1 MILTQNEIN
10 RLFVKFKQKAQKSL
24 EHGRYD
30 NCLKYLIAACRT
42 AYTFYIGFTDDE
54 IESMLKNL
62 SIKIRTRK
70 YKGGKPRCV
79 FYDTFSQDA
88 QGLTMQYVD
97 AIIVAGWEMLYITEF
112 GLADPR
118 SVRLKQT
125 LADCSK
131 ATVITVPSNKKGM
144 AKSQFV
150 YDAIMDYAPDKLFM
164 HIHPSSVEAVTGF
177 YALPKEIIKY
187 QINLTDHAYW
197 VGAGCMDYSFEFR
210 EYGAWLS
217 VEHRGLKKEQILMLP
232 YYPMMKETAFQGFPQ
247 ESEEKVKVFSGASF
261 YKIIDEN
268 DTFFKL
274 NKAILDANPNAVT
287 LFAGGGDMALLN
299 GLIEKYELQGRF
311 IPIGQRN
318 DIFECYKHSDIYLS
332 SYPLGGGLMAQY
344 AAHAGLPILALANP
358 TSSGKI
364 EEMVCQKHEEVI
376 TFDNMDAL
384 VAEASRLINDE
395 AYRKSR
401 GQAMKD
407 CVIGVDEF
415 NRNFKESV
423 VTGKTQYPLT
433 IDENVKLHYLNVD
446 DKLKLENKT
455 KDYQKSIFA
464 TVGKG
469 GLFVCPGI
477 WMDGF
482 VARVK
487 SSRIGHLIGKKEEKR
502 FG

>member
-1 MILTQNEIN
+1 MILTKEYIYQ
-10 RLFVKFKQKAQKSL
+10 LFSKFKRKANISFL
-24 EHGRYD
+24 RGHYD
-30 NCLKYLIAACRT
+30 ACLSYLKAACRT
-42 AYTFYIGFTDDE
+42 AYTFYIGFTDSE

-62 SIKIRTRK
+62 STKIQK
-70 YKGGKPRCV
+70 KGYKGGKPRCV

-97 AIIVAGWEMLYITEF
+97 AIIAAGWEMLYITEF
-112 GLADPR
+112 GLDDTR
-118 SVRLKQT
+118 STRLKKT
-125 LADCSK
+125 LADYTQAS
-131 ATVITVPSNKKGM
+131 VITMPQSKMGM
-144 AKSQFV
+144 TKAQFV
-150 YDAIMDYAPDKLFM
+150 YDAIMDYAPNKLFM
-164 HIHPSSVEAVTGF
+164 HIHPSAVEAVTAF
-177 YALPKEIIKY
+177 YALPKEITKY

-197 VGAGCMDYSFEFR
+197 VGAGCMVYSFEFR

-247 ESEEKVKVFSGASF
+247 ETEGKIKIFSGASF

-287 LFAGGGDMALLN
+287 LFAGGGDMAMLN
-299 GLIEKYELQGRF
+299 GLIEKYGLQGRF

-332 SYPLGGGLMAQY
+332 TYPLGGGLMAQY
-344 AAHAGLPILALANP
+344 AAHASLPILALANP
-358 TSSGKI
+358 ASSGKI

-376 TFDNMDAL
+376 TFNKMDAL

-395 AYRKSR
+395 AYRKSK

-407 CVIGVDEF
+407 CVISVEEF
-415 NRNFKESV
+415 NRSFKESV
-423 VTGKTQYPLT
+423 ISGKMQYPLT
-433 IDENVKLHYLNVD
+433 IEENVKLHYLNFD

-455 KDYQKSIFA
+455 KDYQRSIF
-464 TVGKG
+464 TTLGTS

-477 WMDGF
+477 LMDGV
-482 VARVK
+482 VARIK
-487 SSRIGHLIGKKEEKR
+487 TSRFWK
-502 FG
+502 